1 MILADT
7 SVWIDHLRSGDNGL
21 AVLLEDNQIMMHP
34 FVIGE
39 MAPGN
44 LNNHAGLVSKL
55 QNLPM
60 APVANDPE
68 VLFFIEQQRL
78 AGRGIGYVDAHL
90 LAATGL
96 VPPARLW
103 TQDKKPWAVA
113 DTLELACKA
122 N

>member
-21 AVLLEDNQIMMHP
+21 TVLLDDNQTMTYP

-39 MAPGN
+39 IALGN
-44 LNNHAGLVSKL
+44 LNNRAGILSSL

-90 LAATGL
+90 LAAAAL
-96 VPPARLW
+96 VPSARLW
-103 TQDKKPWAVA
+103 TQDKKLWAVA
-113 DTLELACKA
+113 DALALAYQA